1 MPNGST
7 SFILKGSEKGSKD
20 TDLGTKCR
28 LCSGV
33 VRVLHTEA
41 CGTNVEPHL
50 PPLNQSQKLLP
61 GAWTPA
67 WTGRQFPLG

>member
-1 MPNGST
+1 MPSGST
-7 SFILKGSEKGSKD
+7 SFTLKGFEKGSKD

-33 VRVLHTEA
+33 VWVLHTEA
-41 CGTNVEPHL
+41 WGTNVEPYL
-50 PPLNQSQKLLP
+50 PPLKQSQKLLP